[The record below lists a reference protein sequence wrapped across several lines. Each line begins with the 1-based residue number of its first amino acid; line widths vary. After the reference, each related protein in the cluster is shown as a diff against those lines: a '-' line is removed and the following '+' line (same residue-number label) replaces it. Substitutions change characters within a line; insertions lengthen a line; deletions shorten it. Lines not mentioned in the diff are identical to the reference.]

1 MIYVMLPAYNE
12 EEALAR
18 LIPHI
23 CRVFDVYHLPG
34 HIVIVDDGSHDRTAE
49 IAAQLGAQTVLRH
62 PQNLG
67 LAAGLRTGLS
77 HLVTL
82 AAPDDIIVTMDAD
95 DTHNPG
101 LMPRMV
107 QCIEEGFDVVIASR
121 FQAGARVLGVPA
133 SRQLFSRW
141 GGWIYRVLLPIPGV
155 RDYTC
160 GYRAYRAAVL
170 QTAFHTWGDEFISE
184 TGFAAM
190 PDILLKLRRLPNVLM
205 TELPFILRY
214 DLKPGESKMRVGST
228 IVKSLRLALRRARGR
243 LD

>member
-12 EEALAR
+12 EKALAR

-23 CRVFDVYHLPG
+23 RRIFEDYRLAG
-34 HIVIVDDGSHDRTAE
+34 HVVVVDDGSRDRTAE
-49 IAAQLGAQTVLRH
+49 IAEQSGAQTVLRH
-62 PQNLG
+62 PHNMG
-67 LAAGLRTGLS
+67 LAAGLHTGLS
-77 HLVTL
+77 HIAAL
-82 AAPDDIIVTMDAD
+82 AAADDIIVTMDAD

-107 QCIEEGFDVVIASR
+107 QRIAEGFDVVIASR
-121 FQAGARVLGVPA
+121 FQAGARVVGVPA
-133 SRQLFSRW
+133 SRQWFSRL
-141 GGWIYRVLLPIPGV
+141 GGWIYRLLLPIPGV

-170 QTAFHTWGDEFISE
+170 QEAFHTWGDQFISE

-214 DLKPGESKMRVGST
+214 DLKPGESKMRVGSN
-228 IVKSLRLALRRARGR
+228 IVKSLRLAVRRARGR